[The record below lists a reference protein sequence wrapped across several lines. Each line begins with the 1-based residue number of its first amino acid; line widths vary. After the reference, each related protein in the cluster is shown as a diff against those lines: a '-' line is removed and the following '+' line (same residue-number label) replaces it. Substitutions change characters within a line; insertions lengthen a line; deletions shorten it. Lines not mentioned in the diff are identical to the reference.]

1 MATLDIDGVRAS
13 FPSLES
19 GYIYADNAGGSQTT
33 QGVIDRIVDYL
44 TNTNVQLGADYFVG
58 TLSTQRVDEGSFTVA
73 ELFNAAS
80 IDEVVFGPSSTMIV
94 ENITRALE
102 DDIQAGDE
110 FIITYEHEANNGP
123 WKRLAE
129 RRNAVVKYW
138 QPTPVSAE
146 NPYSVTYKVD
156 ELLPLVSS
164 RTRLAAITACSNILG
179 SVVPVEEAVKAL
191 RQRAKEQGARKVE
204 VCVDCVAYAPHRKMD
219 VQKWDIDYSVFS
231 LYKVYGAHNA
241 TAYVRSASLQTS
253 LTSIGHHFLKVDDK
267 PYKLQPGGPGYEL
280 VYGATAVVPYLKSL
294 TPEDDLAASFDAIA
308 NHEQTLLAPL
318 LRFLTDAKQVG
329 RGVRIVGTS
338 EINLSRVPTVSFVVV
353 GQNSIKSKD
362 IVGAF
367 DKKGGIGIRY
377 GHFYAYSLVDNLRP
391 KLDVNDGVVRIS
403 LVHYNTVGEVEKIVE
418 VLREVLA

>member
-1 MATLDIDGVRAS
+1 MASLDIDEVRAC

-19 GYIYADNAGGSQTT
+19 GYIYADNAGGSQTA

-44 TNTNVQLGADYFVG
+44 TNTNVQLGADYFVSV
-58 TLSTQRVDEGSFTVA
+58 LSTKRVDEGPFAIA
-73 ELFNAAS
+73 ELLNAAS
-80 IDEVVFGPSSTMIV
+80 IDEIVFGPSSTMML
-94 ENITRALE
+94 ENIARALE
-102 DDIQAGDE
+102 NDVQPGDE

-146 NPYSVTYKVD
+146 NPYSVAYKVE
-156 ELLPLVSS
+156 ELLQLVSS

-179 SVVPVEEAVKAL
+179 SLVPVEEAVKAL
-191 RQRAKEQGARKVE
+191 RQCAKEQGARKVE
-204 VCVDCVAYAPHRKMD
+204 VCVDCVAHAPHRKMD
-219 VQKWDIDYSVFS
+219 VRQWDVDYCVFS

-241 TAYVRSASLQTS
+241 AVYVRPAAMQTS
-253 LTSIGHHFLKVDDK
+253 LTSLAHNFLKVDDK

-280 VYGATAVVPYLKSL
+280 VYGATAIVPYLKSL
-294 TPEDDLAASFDAIA
+294 TPEDDLVASFNAIA
-308 NHEQTLLAPL
+308 DHEQNLLAPL
-318 LRFLTDAKQVG
+318 LRFLTDARQVD

-353 GQNSIKSKD
+353 GQNAIKSKD
-362 IVGAF
+362 IVEAF

-377 GHFYAYSLVDNLRP
+377 GDFYAYSLIDNLRP

-403 LVHYNTVGEVEKIVE
+403 LVHYNTVEEVEKIVD

>member
-1 MATLDIDGVRAS
+1 MASLDIDEVRAC

-19 GYIYADNAGGSQTT
+19 GYIYADNAGGSQTA

-44 TNTNVQLGADYFVG
+44 TNTNVQLGADYFVSV
-58 TLSTQRVDEGSFTVA
+58 LSTKRVDEGPFAIA

-80 IDEVVFGPSSTMIV
+80 IDEVVFGPSSTMML
-94 ENITRALE
+94 ENIARALE
-102 DDIQAGDE
+102 NDIQPGDE

-129 RRNAVVKYW
+129 RRNAMVKYW

-146 NPYSVTYKVD
+146 NPYSVAYKVE
-156 ELLPLVSS
+156 ELLQLVSS

-179 SVVPVEEAVKAL
+179 SLVPVEEAVKVL

-204 VCVDCVAYAPHRKMD
+204 VCVDCVAHAPHRKMD
-219 VQKWDIDYSVFS
+219 VQQWDVDYCVFS

-241 TAYVRSASLQTS
+241 AVYVRPAAMQTS
-253 LTSIGHHFLKVDDK
+253 LTSLAHNFLKVDDK

-280 VYGATAVVPYLKSL
+280 VYGATAIVPYLKSL
-294 TPEDDLAASFDAIA
+294 TPEDDLVASFNAIA
-308 NHEQTLLAPL
+308 DHEQTLLAPL
-318 LRFLTDAKQVG
+318 LNFLTDARQVD

-353 GQNSIKSKD
+353 GQNAIKSKD

-377 GHFYAYSLVDNLRP
+377 GHFYAYSLIDNLRP

-403 LVHYNTVGEVEKIVE
+403 LVHYNTVEEVDKIVN

>member
-1 MATLDIDGVRAS
+1 MAFLDIDEVRAC

-19 GYIYADNAGGSQTT
+19 GYIYADNAGGSQTA
-33 QGVIDRIVDYL
+33 QGVIDR
-44 TNTNVQLGADYFVG
+44 NPDYFVSVMG
-58 TLSTQRVDEGSFTVA
+58 TQRVDEGSFTVA

-80 IDEVVFGPSSTMIV
+80 IDEVGFGPSSTMIL
-94 ENITRALE
+94 ENIARALE
-102 DDIQAGDE
+102 NDIQPGDE

-123 WKRLAE
+123 WTRLAD

-138 QPTPVSAE
+138 KPTPVSAE
-146 NPYSVTYKVD
+146 NPYSVAYKIE

-179 SVVPVEEAVKAL
+179 SLIPVEEAVKAL

-204 VCVDCVAYAPHRKMD
+204 VSVDCVAYAPHRKMD
-219 VQKWDIDYSVFS
+219 VRQWDIDYCVFS

-241 TAYVRSASLQTS
+241 AFYVRSVALKTS
-253 LTSIGHHFLKVDDK
+253 LKSIAHHFLEVDDK
-267 PYKLQPGGPGYEL
+267 PYKLQPDGQGYEL

-318 LRFLTDAKQVG
+318 LGFLTDARQFD

-338 EINLSRVPTVSFVVV
+338 EIDLSRVTTVSFVVV
-353 GQNSIKSKD
+353 GQNAIKSKD

-367 DKKGGIGIRY
+367 DKKGEIGIRY
-377 GHFYAYSLVDNLRP
+377 GNFYAYSLVDNLRP

-403 LVHYNTVGEVEKIVE
+403 LVHYNTVEEVEKIVD

>member
-1 MATLDIDGVRAS
+1 MASLDIDEVRAC

-19 GYIYADNAGGSQTT
+19 GYIYADNAGGSQTA

-44 TNTNVQLGADYFVG
+44 TNTNVQLGADYFVSV
-58 TLSTQRVDEGSFTVA
+58 LSTKRVDEGPFAIA

-80 IDEVVFGPSSTMIV
+80 IDEVVFGPSSTMML
-94 ENITRALE
+94 ENIARALE
-102 DDIQAGDE
+102 NDIQPGDE

-146 NPYSVTYKVD
+146 NPYSVAYKVE
-156 ELLPLVSS
+156 ELLQLVSS

-179 SVVPVEEAVKAL
+179 SLVPVEEAVKAL

-204 VCVDCVAYAPHRKMD
+204 VCVDCVAHAPHRKMD
-219 VQKWDIDYSVFS
+219 VQQWDVDYCVFS

-241 TAYVRSASLQTS
+241 AVYVRPAAMQTS
-253 LTSIGHHFLKVDDK
+253 LTSLAHNFLKVDDK

-280 VYGATAVVPYLKSL
+280 VYGATAIVPYLKSL
-294 TPEDDLAASFDAIA
+294 TPEDDLVASFNAIA
-308 NHEQTLLAPL
+308 DHEQNLLAPL
-318 LRFLTDAKQVG
+318 LGFLTDARQVD

-353 GQNSIKSKD
+353 GQNAIKSKD

-377 GHFYAYSLVDNLRP
+377 GHFYAYSLIDNLRP

-403 LVHYNTVGEVEKIVE
+403 LVHYNTVEEVEKIVN

>member
-19 GYIYADNAGGSQTT
+19 GYIYADNAGGSQTA

-44 TNTNVQLGADYFVG
+44 TNTNVQLGADYFIGV
-58 TLSTQRVDEGSFTVA
+58 LSTQRVDEGPLSIA

-80 IDEVVFGPSSTMIV
+80 VDEVGFGPSSTMIC
-94 ENITRALE
+94 ENIARALE
-102 DDIQAGDE
+102 NDVQPGDE

-129 RRNAVVKYW
+129 RCNAVVKYW

-146 NPYSVTYKVD
+146 NPYSVTYKVE

-164 RTRLAAITACSNILG
+164 RTRLAAISACSNILG
-179 SVVPVEEAVKAL
+179 SLVPVEEAVKAL
-191 RQRAKEQGARKVE
+191 RQRAKEEGARKVE
-204 VCVDCVAYAPHRKMD
+204 VSLDCVAYAPHRKMD
-219 VQKWDIDYSVFS
+219 VQKWDIDYCFFS

-241 TAYVRSASLQTS
+241 AVYVRSAALQTS
-253 LTSIGHHFLKVDDK
+253 LTSIAHHFLKVDNDL
-267 PYKLQPGGPGYEL
+267 YKVQPGGPGYEL

-294 TPEDDLAASFDAIA
+294 TPDDDLVASFDAIA

-318 LRFLTDAKQVG
+318 LRFLTDPKQVS
-329 RGVRIVGTS
+329 RGVRVVGTS
-338 EINLSRVPTVSFVVV
+338 KINLSRVPTVSFVVV
-353 GQNSIKSKD
+353 GQNAIKSKD

-377 GHFYAYSLVDNLRP
+377 GHFYAYSLIDNLRP

-403 LVHYNTVGEVEKIVE
+403 LVHYNTVDEVRKIVD
-418 VLREVLA
+418 VLGEVLA

>member
-1 MATLDIDGVRAS
+1 MASLDIDEVRAC

-19 GYIYADNAGGSQTT
+19 GYIYADNAGGSQTA

-44 TNTNVQLGADYFVG
+44 TNTNVQLGADYFVSV
-58 TLSTQRVDEGSFTVA
+58 LSTKRVDEGPFAIA

-80 IDEVVFGPSSTMIV
+80 IDEIVFGPSSTMML
-94 ENITRALE
+94 ENIARALE
-102 DDIQAGDE
+102 NDIQPGDE

-146 NPYSVTYKVD
+146 NPYSVAYKVK
-156 ELLPLVSS
+156 ELLQLVSS

-179 SVVPVEEAVKAL
+179 SLVPVEEAVKAL

-204 VCVDCVAYAPHRKMD
+204 VCVDCVAHAPHRKMD
-219 VQKWDIDYSVFS
+219 VRQWDVDYCVFS

-241 TAYVRSASLQTS
+241 AVYVRPAAMQTS
-253 LTSIGHHFLKVDDK
+253 LTSLAHNFLKVDDK

-280 VYGATAVVPYLKSL
+280 VYGATAIVPYLKPRAKPSGPFTRLFDGLQDKL
-294 TPEDDLAASFDAIA
+294 TEVYALW
-308 NHEQTLLAPL
+308 
-318 LRFLTDAKQVG
+318 
-329 RGVRIVGTS
+329 GTS

-353 GQNSIKSKD
+353 GQNAIKSKD

-377 GHFYAYSLVDNLRP
+377 GHFYAYSLIDNLRP

-403 LVHYNTVGEVEKIVE
+403 LVHYNTVEEVEKIVD

>member
-19 GYIYADNAGGSQTT
+19 GYIYADNAGGSQTA

-80 IDEVVFGPSSTMIV
+80 IDEVAFGPSSTMII
-94 ENITRALE
+94 ENISRALE
-102 DDIQAGDE
+102 NDIQPGDE

-129 RRNAVVKYW
+129 RCNAVVKYW

-146 NPYSVTYKVD
+146 NPYSVAYKVE

-204 VCVDCVAYAPHRKMD
+204 VSVDCVAYAPHRKMD
-219 VQKWDIDYSVFS
+219 VQKWDIDYCVFS

-241 TAYVRSASLQTS
+241 AAYVRSASLQTS
-253 LTSIGHHFLKVDDK
+253 LTSIAHHFLKVDDK

-294 TPEDDLAASFDAIA
+294 TPEDDLAVSYDAIA
-308 NHEQTLLAPL
+308 NHEQKLLVPL
-318 LRFLTDAKQVG
+318 LRFLTDTKQVG

-353 GQNSIKSKD
+353 GQNTIKSKD

-391 KLDVNDGVVRIS
+391 KLDVDDGVVRIS
-403 LVHYNTVGEVEKIVE
+403 LVHYNTVGEVEKIVD